1 MLRYFFDEHLDRA
14 IAEQLVARGIDV
26 LTAQGSGRAGKKIP
40 DVEQLSFAAL
50 QNRVVVTEDR
60 DFVRLASSQL
70 PHAGIILL
78 QRSLSIGGYVEYLEL
93 MARITESEEIRN
105 QLVYCDW

>member
-14 IAEQLVARGIDV
+14 VAEQLLARGIDV
-26 LTAQGSGRAGKKIP
+26 LTAQSSGRAGKKIP
-40 DVEQLSFAAL
+40 DVEQLNFATL
-50 QNRVVVTEDR
+50 HNRVVVTHDR
-60 DFVRLASSQL
+60 DFARLASGQL

-93 MARITESEEIRN
+93 MARTAESEELQN